1 MLSRYGP
8 VVVFWSNS
16 ARESVDSW
24 GRSFLI
30 VLDENAKIFTRTKNC
45 ELGRHEEVST
55 EYGEMDGQ
63 WRCVDVVLTR
73 VDAQF
78 FALVPDQVKKR
89 GF

>member
-24 GRSFLI
+24 GRSFPI

-45 ELGRHEEVST
+45 ELGRQEEVST
-55 EYGEMDGQ
+55 ERWMGNED
-63 WRCVDVVLTR
+63 VLTLCGR
-73 VDAQF
+73 E
-78 FALVPDQVKKR
+78 
-89 GF
+89 